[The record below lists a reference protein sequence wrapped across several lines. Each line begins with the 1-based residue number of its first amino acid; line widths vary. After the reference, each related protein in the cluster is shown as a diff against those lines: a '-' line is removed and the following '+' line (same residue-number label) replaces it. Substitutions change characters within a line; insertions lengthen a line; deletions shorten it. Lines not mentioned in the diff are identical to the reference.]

1 MAFYNL
7 IPNRL
12 LYKNAKLQSL
22 VSKTFTVLFFFFSQF
37 YVSYSQNQNLS
48 DSTKSDGKNSEYNKI
63 ENLLEQDEE
72 KSNTLFKENQISR
85 ERAELFDAIS
95 KNIQKADLTLKT
107 GIDYKGFTSELDY
120 VITLKKTAID
130 GIIKNKNDFQTL
142 RNITV
147 TSIMLKELQTRVEI
161 QLAKINKNRLE
172 LSEMQSIIDS
182 LTIKKSL
189 FTLPKDSLRK
199 ALYYERYSQMN
210 SDVGQLNKRF
220 KDALDS
226 ISKLQ
231 IIGSRFKFDLQNDI
245 IETDNIRKNEF
256 QNLLHSD
263 GDIFNPNEGN
273 SSFIG
278 AFFYSL
284 TKVLIILL
292 FFITNHFNAIILML
306 LAASCLIIYLL
317 FLKNKYIKEGL
328 YDTIN
333 VSKQI
338 FIHPVSCAIL
348 VSFTVFN
355 FLFIFP
361 PFAFTTIIWLISII
375 ALTVVNKEHF
385 CKKEKFVW
393 KIYVVLILLGLYD
406 NNILIHSVTEVYFIL
421 FIAAASAIFS
431 IYNLKKNKEIL
442 NPFFKYS
449 LIVMIICEKGSIFF
463 ILFDSN
469 YNLGKLLMIN
479 GIITILMYYLFTN
492 TYRLILDIIRYSN
505 FLKES
510 NEGTPLEANELE
522 TIHYSPIINTLFIIG
537 WFISIV
543 KNSYFF
549 HAIID
554 PIIAFFN
561 EPRTI
566 GAINYSYQSIIIF
579 FFIIITSVLIAK
591 IVSFLTSSSSNSSNT
606 NRKNKFGS
614 WILLVQIAIFS
625 IGISLAFISAGIP
638 VDRLTIIISA
648 LGVGIGFGL
657 QTLVNNLVSGLII
670 AFEKPVNINDT
681 IEIGG
686 QTVKMKSIGIRSSV
700 VATFDGA
707 DVIIPN
713 GDLLSQHLT
722 NWTLSNY
729 KKRTDIV
736 IGVAYGTNLEKV
748 KDLLNA
754 ILEAHSLVLQI
765 PEPIIWITEF
775 KANSIDIVVKYWVN
789 NINDANEVKSDL
801 IISIDKV
808 FRENNIEIPFP
819 QQDIHIIHN
828 NTTDSEKK

>member
-1 MAFYNL
+1 MAFYNI
-7 IPNRL
+7 IPNILNYKSAKLSKIL
-12 LYKNAKLQSL
+12 LALFLIFFQISILHSQNVPLADSAKSGKKNA
-22 VSKTFTVLFFFFSQF
+22 
-37 YVSYSQNQNLS
+37 QN
-48 DSTKSDGKNSEYNKI
+48 NKI
-63 ENLLEQDEE
+63 ENLLKEDEE

-120 VITLKKTAID
+120 VIKLKKTAID

-172 LSEMQSIIDS
+172 LSQMQGIIDS
-182 LTIKKSL
+182 LSIKKSL

-199 ALYYERYSQMN
+199 TLYYERYSQMN

-256 QNLLHSD
+256 QNLLNSD
-263 GDIFNPNEGN
+263 GEIFNTNDGSN
-273 SSFIG
+273 SFIG

-292 FFITNHFNAIILML
+292 FFITNHFNAIFLML
-306 LAASCLIIYLL
+306 LATLCLIIYLL
-317 FLKNKYIKEGL
+317 FLKNKYITEGL

-333 VSKQI
+333 LSKQI
-338 FIHPVSCAIL
+338 FIHPVSCAVL

-361 PFAFTTIIWLISII
+361 PFAFTSIIWLISAI
-375 ALTVVNKEHF
+375 ALTIVNKEHF
-385 CKKEKFVW
+385 CEKEKLVW
-393 KIYVVLILLGLYD
+393 KIYFLLILLGLYD

-421 FIAAASAIFS
+421 FIASASVIFS

-442 NPFFKYS
+442 NPFFRYS
-449 LIVMIICEKGSIFF
+449 LIVMIILEIGSIFF
-463 ILFDSN
+463 ILFDNN

-510 NEGTPLEANELE
+510 NEGKPLEANELE
-522 TIHYSPIINTLFIIG
+522 AIHYSPIINTLFIIG
-537 WFISIV
+537 WFVSIV

-549 HAIID
+549 HAILD

-591 IVSFLTSSSSNSSNT
+591 IVSFLTSSSSNSSNADS
-606 NRKNKFGS
+606 KNKFGS

-681 IEIGG
+681 IEVGG

-729 KKRTDIV
+729 KKRTDIA

-748 KDLLNA
+748 KDLLNE
-754 ILEAHSLVLQI
+754 ILNTHSLVLQT
-765 PEPIIWITEF
+765 PAPIIWITEF
-775 KANSIDIVVKYWVN
+775 KANSIEIVVKYWVS
-789 NINDANEVKSDL
+789 NINDASDVKSDL
-801 IISIDKV
+801 IISIDKI

-819 QQDIHIIHN
+819 QQDIHIIHSN
-828 NTTDSEKK
+828 NTDSEKK

>member
-1 MAFYNL
+1 MAFYNFT
-7 IPNRL
+7 PNRL
-12 LYKNAKLQSL
+12 LYENAKLQSL
-22 VSKTFTVLFFFFSQF
+22 ASKTFAVLFFFFFQF
-37 YVSYSQNQNLS
+37 YVSYSQNQTTA
-48 DSTKSDGKNSEYNKI
+48 DSSKSEDKNSHYNKI
-63 ENLLEQDEE
+63 ENLLKLDEE

-120 VITLKKTAID
+120 AIKLKKTAID

-147 TSIMLKELQTRVEI
+147 TSIMLKELQTRLEI
-161 QLAKINKNRLE
+161 QLTKIKKNRTE
-172 LSEMQSIIDS
+172 LSEIQGIIDS
-182 LTIKKSL
+182 LSIKKSL
-189 FTLPKDSLRK
+189 FTLPKDSVRK

-210 SDVGQLNKRF
+210 TDVGLLNKRF

-231 IIGSRFKFDLQNDI
+231 IIGSRFKYDLQSDI

-256 QNLLHSD
+256 QNLLNSD
-263 GDIFNPNEGN
+263 GEIFNANEGN
-273 SSFIG
+273 TTFRE

-284 TKVLIILL
+284 TKVAIILL

-306 LAASCLIIYLL
+306 LAASCLILYLF
-317 FLKNKYIKEGL
+317 FLKSKFIKEGL
-328 YDTIN
+328 YNNIKL
-333 VSKQI
+333 SKQI
-338 FIHPVSCAIL
+338 FVHPVSCAIL
-348 VSFTVFN
+348 IVFTLFN

-361 PFAFTTIIWLISII
+361 PFAFTSIIWFACII
-375 ALTVVNKEHF
+375 ALTIVNKEHF
-385 CKKEKFVW
+385 CEKEKFVW
-393 KIYVVLILLGLYD
+393 KIYVLLILLGLYD
-406 NNILIHSVTEVYFIL
+406 NNILIHSVTEVFLIL
-421 FIAAASAIFS
+421 FIAFASAVFS

-449 LIVMIICEKGSIFF
+449 LIVMIICEIGSIVF
-463 ILFDSN
+463 ILLDQN

-492 TYRLILDIIRYSN
+492 TYRLIVDILKYSN

-510 NEGTPLEANELE
+510 NEGKPQELNEQE
-522 TIHYSPIINTLFIIG
+522 IIHYGPIINVLFVIG
-537 WFISIV
+537 WLISIV

-554 PIIAFFN
+554 PIIGFFN

-566 GAINYSYQSIIIF
+566 GDINYSYQSIIVF
-579 FFIIITSVLIAK
+579 FFIIIISVLIAK
-591 IVSFLTSSSSNSSNT
+591 IVSFLTSSSSNSSN
-606 NRKNKFGS
+606 NDRKNRFGS
-614 WILLVQIAIFS
+614 WILLVQISIFS

-670 AFEKPVNINDT
+670 AFEKPVSINDT
-681 IEIGG
+681 IEVGG

-729 KKRTDIV
+729 KKRTDIS
-736 IGVAYGTNLEKV
+736 IGVAYGTNLENV
-748 KDLLNA
+748 KDLLNE
-754 ILEAHSLVLQI
+754 ILSSHSLVLQT

-775 KANSIDIVVKYWVN
+775 KANSIDIVVKYWVS
-789 NINDANEVKSDL
+789 NINVANDVKSDL

-808 FRENNIEIPFP
+808 FRDNNIEIPFP
-819 QQDIHIIHN
+819 QQDIHIIHSN
-828 NTTDSEKK
+828 STDSEKK

>member
-1 MAFYNL
+1 MAFYNIL
-7 IPNRL
+7 PNIRI
-12 LYKNAKLQSL
+12 YKSAKL
-22 VSKTFTVLFFFFSQF
+22 SKTFIFLFFIFFQIS
-37 YVSYSQNQNLS
+37 VIYSQKISLA
-48 DSTKSDGKNSEYNKI
+48 DSTKTDKKNTQNNKI
-63 ENLLEQDEE
+63 ENLLKEDEE

-120 VITLKKTAID
+120 VIKLKKTAID

-172 LSEMQSIIDS
+172 LSQMQGIIDS
-182 LTIKKSL
+182 LSIKKAL

-199 ALYYERYSQMN
+199 TLYYERYSQMN
-210 SDVGQLNKRF
+210 SDVSQLNKRF

-256 QNLLHSD
+256 QNLLNSD
-263 GDIFNPNEGN
+263 GEIFNTSDGRN
-273 SSFIG
+273 SFIG

-306 LAASCLIIYLL
+306 LATLCLIIYLL
-317 FLKNKYIKEGL
+317 FLKNKYIKEDL
-328 YDTIN
+328 YHSIN
-333 VSKQI
+333 LSKQI
-338 FIHPVSCAIL
+338 FVHPVSCAIL

-361 PFAFTTIIWLISII
+361 PFAFTSLVWLISAI
-375 ALTVVNKEHF
+375 ALTIVNKEHF
-385 CKKEKFVW
+385 CKKEKWVW
-393 KIYVVLILLGLYD
+393 KIYVLLILLGLND

-421 FIAAASAIFS
+421 FIAAASALFS
-431 IYNLKKNKEIL
+431 IYNLKKNQEIL
-442 NPFFKYS
+442 NPFFRYS
-449 LIVMIICEKGSIFF
+449 LIVMIILELGSIFF
-463 ILFDSN
+463 ILFDNN

-510 NEGTPLEANELE
+510 NEGKLLEANELE
-522 TIHYSPIINTLFIIG
+522 TIHYSPIVNTLFIMG

-554 PIIAFFN
+554 PIIGFFN
-561 EPRTI
+561 EQRTI

-591 IVSFLTSSSSNSSNT
+591 IVSFLTNSSSNSTDSNQ
-606 NRKNKFGS
+606 KNKFGS

-681 IEIGG
+681 IEVGG

-729 KKRTDIV
+729 KKRTDIA

-748 KDLLNA
+748 KDLLHE
-754 ILEAHSLVLQI
+754 ILDSHPLVLQT

-775 KANSIDIVVKYWVN
+775 KASSIDVVVKYWVN
-789 NINDANEVKSDL
+789 NIGDASDVKSDL
-801 IISIDKV
+801 IIAIDKI
-808 FRENNIEIPFP
+808 FRENNIEIPLP
-819 QQDIHIIHN
+819 QQDIHIIQTT
-828 NTTDSEKK
+828 NTDFEKKQKP